1 MRDAMHVSV
10 LGLGE
15 AGALY
20 AAACVKAGWVVTGFD
35 PGAVPTPDGVV
46 RRTSVAE
53 AVDGAD
59 VVLGLTGARAAVAA
73 AGEAV
78 PAMQAGACFADMN
91 SSAAALKRE
100 VAAVLA
106 GSGAVVADVAVMGS
120 VPQFG
125 ARTPLVV
132 SGPGA
137 PVATALFAG
146 LGAPV
151 DDIDGTDGEVGD
163 ATTRKLL
170 RSSFAKGLGAL
181 IVESVQAGAGAGLEQ
196 WVRGQIGGL
205 LVGGE
210 SAVTRLHDSTYKHA
224 QRRAHEVDAAVEEV
238 VAAGVAPVMTR
249 AASAVHHQ
257 LAATQSVVDDAVVEA
272 WRGLPVA
279 NIGDAR
285 ERLGLTRDLAAP
297 WRGAAIVGRARTVAV
312 AAGDNLGIQRILGRV
327 RPGDVVVVDGQG
339 DTSRALIGELL
350 AGRLLARGAL
360 GMVLDGALRDAEDL
374 EEIGFPIW
382 HRARS
387 AAGPYKNG
395 PFRHGDPVAVGGV
408 VCLDGDLV
416 IADGDGVTFVRPQ
429 EAPALLAAARAVQED
444 EAGRRRDIER
454 QIASYRAG
462 GAA

>member
-1 MRDAMHVSV
+1 MHVAV

-15 AGALY
+15 AGAIY

-35 PGAVPTPDGVV
+35 PGAVPTPEGVV
-46 RRTSVAE
+46 RRTSLAA

-59 VVLGLTGARAAVAA
+59 VVLGLTGARSAVAVAGDA
-73 AGEAV
+73 A
-78 PAMQAGACFADMN
+78 PTLRAGACFIDMN
-91 SSAAALKRE
+91 SSAAALKRG
-100 VAAVLA
+100 VAAALA
-106 GSGAVVADVAVMGS
+106 ASGAVVADVAVMGS

-137 PVATALFAG
+137 PIATALFTE

-151 DDIDGTDGEVGD
+151 ADIDGRHGEVGD
-163 ATTRKLL
+163 ATTRKLV

-181 IVESVQAGAGAGLEQ
+181 VVESLQASAGAGLEQ
-196 WVRGQIGGL
+196 WMRAQIGAL

-249 AASAVHHQ
+249 AAAAVHHQ

-285 ERLGLTRDLAAP
+285 ERLGVTRDLVAP
-297 WRGAAIVGRARTVAV
+297 WRGAAMVGRARTVRV
-312 AAGDNLGIQRILGRV
+312 AGGDNLGIQRIVDQV
-327 RPGDVVVVDGQG
+327 RPGDVVVVDGEG
-339 DTSRALIGELL
+339 DTGRALIGELL
-350 AGRLLARGAL
+350 AGRLLARGAV

-387 AAGPYKNG
+387 AAGPYKFG
-395 PFRHGDPVAVGGV
+395 PFRHGEPVAVGGV

-416 IADGDGVTFVRPQ
+416 IADGDGVTFVRPH

-444 EAGRRRDIER
+444 EAGRRRDIGE

-462 GAA
+462 GVS